1 MNALLALLVA
11 IVLYPGVIASFAV
24 AWALAWTRE
33 AARAA
38 LGSGQRP
45 GPLRALAEL
54 RALFGRDALRPT
66 GVYAP
71 ALQLASAVALA
82 TPLVALVLLPV
93 PGNPLVRALGL
104 TGDLV
109 VGSALLLGVPFM
121 RLLVG
126 WMVPS
131 PYARVAADRS
141 ARLLAGCALPMMLA
155 LTAIAQQVGTF
166 QLTGADA
173 VSSTQLPLV
182 ALAARILAAAAFA
195 CCLPVL
201 ARATALRE
209 GEQGLDVV
217 AGELSELNG
226 RDLAIFRVAEA
237 VQLVAVAAFFATA
250 FVLPLLV
257 TLTASLRGV
266 VWIAVLLVS
275 AAGIGAWE
283 GTRGGQLA
291 TTGDKPPLSWWFG
304 LPLVLALFALVL
316 AAWAARGA

>member
-1 MNALLALLVA
+1 MNPVVALIVA
-11 IVLYPGVIASFAV
+11 IALYPGVIASLAA
-24 AWALAWTRE
+24 AWVLAWTRE

-45 GPLRALAEL
+45 GPLRALSEL
-54 RALFGRDALRPT
+54 RSLFGRDPLQPE

-71 ALQLASAVALA
+71 ALALAAAVALA
-82 TPLVALVLLPV
+82 MPLVALVLLPV

-104 TGDLV
+104 TGDLA
-109 VGSALLLGVPFM
+109 VGGGLLLGLPFM

-126 WMVPS
+126 WVVPS
-131 PYARVAADRS
+131 PYARLAADRG

-155 LTAIAQQVGTF
+155 LIAMAQQVGTF

-173 VSSTQLPLV
+173 TSRTSLPLV
-182 ALAARILAAAAFA
+182 ALAARVLAAAAFA

-209 GEQGLDVV
+209 GDQEIDIV

-226 RDLAIFRVAEA
+226 RELAIFRVAEA
-237 VQLVAVAAFFATA
+237 VQLVAVAGFFVAAFILP
-250 FVLPLLV
+250 VLVTFPASQRFIVWIVVLLV
-257 TLTASLRGV
+257 T
-266 VWIAVLLVS
+266 

-283 GTRGGQLA
+283 GTRGGQA
-291 TTGDKPPLSWWFG
+291 SASTEKPPLSWWFG
-304 LPLVLALFALVL
+304 LPLVLSLFALVL
-316 AAWAARGA
+316 AAWAARGG